1 MSQKS
6 RLSTRNF
13 CNEFTVYVCLFERLY
28 FPYSC
33 QSGLFFSLNTETTF
47 SLSVQ
52 QWRDTVFSGTFHRC
66 QMMDTP
72 GLQRLEPMP
81 QCRTD
86 GMKHFTCMICLPS
99 VFASHNPLCMSSN
112 PLLPGIHS
120 SLIKSLYLLH
130 FLLYSNS
137 FAFRPL
143 SIFGLFLYS
152 VFSSVTCLSPLNL
165 FLNFVSLSVVFLHL
179 GLVLSEGETPNFASK
194 RWRTEPYYCAAN
206 AVFGSEYPPV

>member
-52 QWRDTVFSGTFHRC
+52 QWRDTVFSGTFPLC
-66 QMMDTP
+66 QMMDAP

-112 PLLPGIHS
+112 PLSPGIHS

-143 SIFGLFLYS
+143 SIFSLFICDMS
-152 VFSSVTCLSPLNL
+152 FSTQPLSQFCLVISGI
-165 FLNFVSLSVVFLHL
+165 SS
-179 GLVLSEGETPNFASK
+179 SWS
-194 RWRTEPYYCAAN
+194 RTQ
-206 AVFGSEYPPV
+206 